1 MQQQTAE
8 TPVNRQ
14 ANTVALQQGLDWRL
28 FLAIAITVF
37 WLLGG
42 SYYISST
49 IGWSQFLSQP
59 LEALGSFLE
68 GAFAPLAFL
77 WLVVGYFLQQK
88 ELSRNTDAIQ
98 QQHVEMQRSSDQAE
112 LQAQA
117 IQETSGHNQRLTF
130 MRMNDLVCE
139 SMGSTVGL
147 LYLSS
152 QAADGEGAVSRDE
165 MIGMWSEMSR
175 GDHAL
180 FARQFM
186 MLNAAGEQ
194 PLAELFFG
202 TDIRTRHSKNFMS
215 QFERLL
221 AAARQCDPDGLITD
235 SVKGNVN
242 GRLYRLM
249 YNELNEEPLPDNW

>member
-1 MQQQTAE
+1 MPQHTADTVDAKPAQARYAQQT
-8 TPVNRQ
+8 
-14 ANTVALQQGLDWRL
+14 LDWRL

-117 IQETSGHNQRLTF
+117 IQQTSGHNQRLTF

-139 SMGSTVGL
+139 SMGSIVGL

-165 MIGMWSEMSR
+165 MIGMWAEMSR

-186 MLNAAGEQ
+186 MINAAGEQ
-194 PLAELFFG
+194 PLNELFFG
-202 TDIRTRHSKNFMS
+202 TDIRARHSQNFMS

-221 AAARQCDPDGLITD
+221 AAAEQCDPDGLITD
-235 SVKGNVN
+235 SVKANVN

-249 YNELNEEPLPDNW
+249 YNELNKEPLPDNW

>member
-1 MQQQTAE
+1 MQEQSA
-8 TPVNRQ
+8 Q
-14 ANTVALQQGLDWRL
+14 APSQHKSEAVQALRELDWRL
-28 FLAIAITVF
+28 FLAIAITIF

-117 IQETSGHNQRLTF
+117 IQQTSGHNQRLTF

-139 SMGSTVGL
+139 SMGSTIGL

-152 QAADGEGAVSRDE
+152 QATDREGAVSRDE
-165 MIGMWSEMSR
+165 MIRMWSEMSR

-194 PLAELFFG
+194 SLGELFFG

-221 AAARQCDPDGLITD
+221 AAAQQCDPDGLITD

-249 YNELNEEPLPDNW
+249 YNELNTESLPDNW

>member
-1 MQQQTAE
+1 
-8 TPVNRQ
+8 
-14 ANTVALQQGLDWRL
+14 
-28 FLAIAITVF
+28 FLAIAITIF

-117 IQETSGHNQRLTF
+117 IQQTSGHNQRLTF
-130 MRMNDLVCE
+130 MRMHDLVCE
-139 SMGSTVGL
+139 SMGSTIGL

-152 QAADGEGAVSRDE
+152 QAADVEGTVSREE
-165 MIGMWSEMSR
+165 MIRMWSEMSR

-194 PLAELFFG
+194 PLSELFFG
-202 TDIRTRHSKNFMS
+202 TEIRSRHSKTFMS

-221 AAARQCDPDGLITD
+221 AAAQQCDPDGLITD

-249 YNELNEEPLPDNW
+249 YNELNKVPLPDNW

>member
-1 MQQQTAE
+1 MQEQTAQ
-8 TPVNRQ
+8 TPSRQ
-14 ANTVALQQGLDWRL
+14 EPKPAQALRDLDWRL

-117 IQETSGHNQRLTF
+117 IQQTSGHNQRLTF

-139 SMGSTVGL
+139 SMGSIVGL

-152 QAADGEGAVSRDE
+152 QAADGEGAVSRE
-165 MIGMWSEMSR
+165 ELIGMWAEMSR

-186 MLNAAGEQ
+186 MINAAGEQ
-194 PLAELFFG
+194 SLNDLFFG

-215 QFERLL
+215 QFARLL
-221 AAARQCDPDGLITD
+221 AAAEQCDPEGLITD
-235 SVKGNVN
+235 SVKANVN
-242 GRLYRLM
+242 GRLYKLM
-249 YNELNEEPLPDNW
+249 YNELNAEPLPDNW